1 MRIWKSAF
9 LLAAAVICVFMLT
22 ACGEQEIN
30 IPEYVNVEFN
40 GLDGKGTA
48 SIIRGNLDSA
58 IEDII
63 SGDADDESVFA
74 KLNMV
79 EKIESSVKLE
89 LDKDSEL
96 SNGDTV
102 TLRISADNEKAKKI
116 GIKFTG
122 IQNQTFTVSGLK
134 EVTKIDPFD
143 ETVFNIESGEGI
155 YIDFTDISPHACIQI
170 RNTLPDS
177 NPLSKVNY
185 HTDTNYV
192 YNIKKGQTIN
202 IIADAP
208 YSFEK
213 DGYELTA
220 TSTTVTCEKVDEYIR
235 SVDDIDEATMQKIV
249 NQCNDLYESK
259 FESYSNGYDICY
271 KNAEGKSVYRE
282 YMESISDFTYQNE
295 YFFVLKDGL
304 ERRYGSGMKENGLFI
319 TATVNLNN
327 VSYTYGEK
335 TKHND
340 KDRIIYFY
348 VFDIVKNKDGE
359 IQYKADMVNYGKY
372 IYVDEDVFKAE
383 VVNTYLDSFEKVTE
397 QKAEF
402 K

>member
-1 MRIWKSAF
+1 MDKKHREEYSMRIWKSAF

-63 SGDADDESVFA
+63 IGDADDESVFA

-235 SVDDIDEATMQKIV
+235 SVDDIDE
-249 NQCNDLYESK
+249 
-259 FESYSNGYDICY
+259 G
-271 KNAEGKSVYRE
+271 VYRE